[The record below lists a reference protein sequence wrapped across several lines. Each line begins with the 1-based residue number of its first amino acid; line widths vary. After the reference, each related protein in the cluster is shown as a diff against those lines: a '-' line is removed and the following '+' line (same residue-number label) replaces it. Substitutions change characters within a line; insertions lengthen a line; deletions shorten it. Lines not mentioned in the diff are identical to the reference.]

1 MRQLNIKRRIR
12 DICIICLI
20 IFVLLTTIMNASVLA
35 AGAMDSDPGV
45 DLNGG
50 STTGTN
56 ITSISDAVA
65 AGVSSDEIKAK
76 IKEATGKSDEEAN
89 KIYTAATQD
98 TTKIQVKFT
107 KQATGNVILNSVS
120 VKFTDDE
127 IQSIMDGT
135 YTPNLGTLQDPEYV
149 QNQEKYGLEGENQG
163 DVGGVLFGPIA
174 WLLQGIGDVGNNM
187 IQRLLTGDKSSV
199 FYSTGWLG
207 FDDSDVKEAVNRN
220 PAIGDLPNV
229 YIVRDYVKS
238 LFGNY
243 GVPEIR
249 ITPAEIFAGNVA
261 ALDANFFATDEDV
274 SEKLGGEEHSIVVQ
288 LKPFIARWYVALRN
302 IAIVG
307 LLSVLLYIGIRIIIS
322 SSAGDKAKYKQMFID
337 WVVALCLIFF
347 MHYIMAFTMTMSE
360 TVTDVLKDPA
370 NSETK
375 RNDKTS

>member
-20 IFVLLTTIMNASVLA
+20 IFMLLTTIMNASVLA